1 MARLSQTPVSDLDL
15 LSVEP
20 SGADLSAYPHVFRP
34 IEAQRFGF
42 WQYQKQGVAGWTY
55 EGDLWSFV
63 VPIGKVAVINRFG
76 CWATVNSNYTIY
88 LDAMP
93 DPVVQ
98 DVGEY
103 TFAIVGGTPG
113 AATLTYKN
121 FLWDVA
127 DYLATRPIRAS
138 FLMDP
143 IVVKENVTVRM
154 YAKTRILNGEM
165 AAGVAGYFYDG
176 VYGSEGR

>member
-1 MARLSQTPVSDLDL
+1 MARLAQTPVSDLDL

-20 SGADLSAYPHVFRP
+20 SGADLSQYPHVFRP
-34 IEAQRFGF
+34 IEAQRLCF
-42 WQYQKQGVAGWTY
+42 WQFQTQGVAGWTY

-63 VPIGKVAVINRFG
+63 VPVGKVAVINRFG
-76 CWATVNSNYTIY
+76 CWHSVNSNYTLK
-88 LDAMP
+88 LDGNR
-93 DPVVQ
+93 DPVIQ

-103 TFAIVGGTPG
+103 TFSIVAGVPAGV
-113 AATLTYKN
+113 TLTYKN
-121 FLWDVA
+121 FMWDVA
-127 DYLATRPIRAS
+127 DYLAARPIRAS

-143 IVVKENVTVRM
+143 VVVRENVTVTM
-154 YAKTRILNGEM
+154 YAKTRVAGGEM